1 VQIDGAPA
9 LDSEGRP
16 LRINAY
22 SPAARYELTTALRAE
37 SPGEHTLRLAASG
50 ERDPRS
56 TGSMMSLAAVQV
68 LPPLRQNRLPVIIGL
83 ILALEAVCLL
93 LALALGRLLFAR
105 AAQRMD
111 TKRSLMLALIV
122 YTAITIWGF
131 FLDSVVEFWCLAWL
145 VACVQGGSQ
154 ALSRS
159 LFSTMIPA
167 QKSGEYFGLFGVM
180 EKAATILG
188 PLVFAAAGTAF
199 GSSRPAVL
207 SLIVFFIVGMLL
219 LARVDV
225 EAGRRLAREE
235 EARLGSLEK

>member
-1 VQIDGAPA
+1 MSVVTTETAHAGVMGALAIFLGWTHLGFIPWLAGAA
-9 LDSEGRP
+9 LT
-16 LRINAY
+16 II
-22 SPAARYELTTALRAE
+22 
-37 SPGEHTLRLAASG
+37 H
-50 ERDPRS
+50 
-56 TGSMMSLAAVQV
+56 V
-68 LPPLRQNRLPVIIGL
+68 PVIIGAVLEGPVVGTAIGL
-83 ILALEAVCLL
+83 IFALEAVCLL
-93 LALALGRLLFAR
+93 LALALGRLLFVR
-105 AAQRMD
+105 AAARMD

-167 QKSGEYFGLFGVM
+167 PKSGEYFGLFGVM
-180 EKAATILG
+180 EKVATILG
-188 PLVFAAAGTAF
+188 PLVFAAAGTLF

-235 EARLGSLEK
+235 EARLGSLQK